1 MLKQQRSKLGP
12 QEEVVYLQ
20 TQCSNL
26 EKEITRYQHL
36 DKECQDLHEYS
47 QLLEEEVEESNR
59 KLQEQQQTIRKLE
72 EMLSESQ
79 LKVNETDS
87 LRTRLAQADA
97 AVLERDKI
105 IARMRSAASVV
116 DRGITEMQMRYDEIL
131 ARMAD
136 EIVASQTELQRIQ
149 EKHRYK
155 TGSFETSRSKASA
168 RSDKLEDEGSSTTD
182 NDSESESLSS
192 ESSLGSASAVY
203 ETSESRDK
211 ATRGAHRLI
220 HARSCMLTSKA
231 VHLLRI
237 CVVQGSWFEEPEGL
251 RYMLMRHGFEQ
262 LRNRRR
268 PNSDFSEDVASERV

>member
-1 MLKQQRSKLGP
+1 MAVLGSTCCP
-12 QEEVVYLQ
+12 DSFRLQVVYLQ

-26 EKEITRYQHL
+26 EKEITRCADASKVETDVLSIRYQHL

-136 EIVASQTELQRIQ
+136 EIVASQARTCETLSAEVSLTLVLSDRAAENTREAQVQDRIVRNFSIESKCQ
-149 EKHRYK
+149 ERQA
-155 TGSFETSRSKASA
+155 GGRGLINDRCSLCLLA
-168 RSDKLEDEGSSTTD
+168 RCL
-182 NDSESESLSS
+182 
-192 ESSLGSASAVY
+192 
-203 ETSESRDK
+203 
-211 ATRGAHRLI
+211 
-220 HARSCMLTSKA
+220 
-231 VHLLRI
+231 
-237 CVVQGSWFEEPEGL
+237 
-251 RYMLMRHGFEQ
+251 
-262 LRNRRR
+262 
-268 PNSDFSEDVASERV
+268 